1 MLKTTKM
8 LTKFNHDKGRRRKID
23 YIVVHWVGA
32 ESSALA
38 NGMYF
43 QGGDRGASAHYFVD
57 DTHIVKSVREKDVAW
72 AVGSVGYLDQGS
84 PYADFGHKYFSRCN
98 NKNSVSIEMC
108 CKKKNGKLIIT
119 DETIKNTADLVQALQ
134 KRLNIPDSRVI
145 RHFDVNGKLCPLP
158 YIEPKKWGE
167 LHGKLTGTNFKVKA
181 KGNLVVRKT
190 QSLTSKKT
198 RNLIKGHTYTIV
210 EVKGRRGKL
219 KNGDGWITI
228 TDKFAEKL

>member
-1 MLKTTKM
+1 M
-8 LTKFNHDKGRRRKID
+8 
-23 YIVVHWVGA
+23 
-32 ESSALA
+32 
-38 NGMYF
+38 
-43 QGGDRGASAHYFVD
+43 
-57 DTHIVKSVREKDVAW
+57 
-72 AVGSVGYLDQGS
+72 
-84 PYADFGHKYFSRCN
+84 
-98 NKNSVSIEMC
+98 
-108 CKKKNGKLIIT
+108 
-119 DETIKNTADLVQALQ
+119 VQALQ